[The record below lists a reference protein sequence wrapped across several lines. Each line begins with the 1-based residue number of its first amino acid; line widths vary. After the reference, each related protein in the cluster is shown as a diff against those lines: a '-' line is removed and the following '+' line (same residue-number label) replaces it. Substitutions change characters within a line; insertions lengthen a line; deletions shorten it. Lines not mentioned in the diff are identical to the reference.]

1 MRRAPERR
9 DEAGSATVL
18 VLVLVAVLTTIAVAG
33 VAVGGLL
40 VGHRRAA
47 AAADLAALAAAE
59 AHGRGGAATVMGGAA
74 ACEQAARLSE
84 ANGARLTG
92 CQVEGS
98 DVVVEVAVDVPSVLG
113 GDWAVPGRARAGP
126 AEGRA
131 TRSVGPDP

>member
-1 MRRAPERR
+1 MTRAPERR
-9 DEAGSATVL
+9 EEAGSATVL

-59 AHGRGGAATVMGGAA
+59 TLGRGGGTSVGGAA
-74 ACEQAARLSE
+74 VCEQAARLSE

-92 CQVEGS
+92 CQVEGR
-98 DVVVEVAVDVPSVLG
+98 DVMVEVAVDVPSVLG

-126 AEGRA
+126 AERGA